1 VTDATD
7 LPRAASATDA
17 TPPPTSADLD
27 HSQEPSSPDVQV
39 EDLAPASRDGE
50 APATVVEASG
60 TTATGSNRS
69 RTRQVVEWAV
79 VVVLAMLIAAGLRAF
94 VVQAFFVPTGS
105 MVPTLQIGDRI
116 IVVKVGYTIHR
127 GDIVVFRRTP
137 ADVYTPDADL
147 VKRVIGMPGET
158 ISSRGD
164 TVLIN
169 GRPIAE
175 PWLPPLTGPCAEP
188 AYDIRPTKIPPDNY
202 FVMGDCR
209 GDSEDS
215 RAWGTLPASYI
226 VGKVVVIVWRFGRP
240 YFHWF

>member
-1 VTDATD
+1 VT
-7 LPRAASATDA
+7 
-17 TPPPTSADLD
+17 
-27 HSQEPSSPDVQV
+27 
-39 EDLAPASRDGE
+39 GN
-50 APATVVEASG
+50 
-60 TTATGSNRS
+60 NRS
-69 RTRQVVEWAV
+69 RTRQLVEWVV

-94 VVQAFFVPTGS
+94 VVQAFYVPTGS

-116 IVVKVGYTIHR
+116 IVVKIGYTIRR

-137 ADVYTPDADL
+137 ADIYTPDADL
-147 VKRVIGMPGET
+147 VKRVIGLPGET

-169 GRPIAE
+169 GRPMSE
-175 PWLPPLTGPCAEP
+175 PWLPVLTGPCAEP
-188 AYDIRPTKIPPDNY
+188 AYNIKPTKIPPDNY

-215 RAWGTLPASYI
+215 RSWGTLPAFYI
-226 VGKVVVIVWRFGRP
+226 VGKVEVVVWRFGRP